1 MTAAMETDRVRGKKT
16 RSRLNSP
23 RGVHGQVLSDLGT
36 QIVSGEIPPGEVLP
50 REQVLR
56 EQYGV
61 SRTLL
66 REVFRVLQAKGLVEP
81 RQGTGTQVL
90 PRKHWKFLDEDVLD
104 WMSVKGADSQF
115 VQDLEEARRI
125 VEPSAARLAAL
136 RAEPE
141 HLQMM
146 ADALDRMTQFAADL
160 NRFSAADSDF
170 HAAIL
175 DASQNAV
182 LCETAGSVVRAMA
195 VRNAA
200 VLRTSPAPLATIK
213 EHREIYEAIAA
224 RDGERAFEA
233 MATLLHQSE
242 MLQIVRGP
250 KAGPKERAKRPR
262 AKAR

>member
-1 MTAAMETDRVRGKKT
+1 VAVEIDRTSKEKA
-16 RSRLNSP
+16 RSRVNSP

-81 RQGTGTQVL
+81 RQGMGTQVL
-90 PRKHWKFLDEDVLD
+90 PRNHWKFLDEDVLG
-104 WMSVKGADSQF
+104 WMSVKGADSGF
-115 VQDLEEARRI
+115 VQDLEEVRRI

-141 HLQMM
+141 HLERM
-146 ADALDRMTQFAADL
+146 ADALERMTNFAADL
-160 NRFSAADSDF
+160 TKFSTADADF

-175 DASQNAV
+175 DAAQNAV
-182 LCETAGSVVRAMA
+182 LRETAGSIVRAMA

-213 EHREIYEAIAA
+213 EHREIYAAIAA
-224 RDGERAFEA
+224 RDSDRAFEMMTA
-233 MATLLHQSE
+233 LLHQSE

-250 KAGPKERAKRPR
+250 RATVKAPAKKA

>member
-1 MTAAMETDRVRGKKT
+1 MTVAMATDRIRGEKT
-16 RSRLNSP
+16 RVRINSP
-23 RGVHGQVLSDLGT
+23 RGVHGQVLSDLGA
-36 QIVSGEIPPGEVLP
+36 QIVSGEIAPGEVLP

-66 REVFRVLQAKGLVEP
+66 REVIRVLQAKGLVEP

-115 VQDLEEARRI
+115 VRDLEEVRRI

-146 ADALDRMTQFAADL
+146 ADALERMTQFAADL
-160 NRFSAADSDF
+160 NRFSSADADF

-175 DASQNAV
+175 EASQNAV
-182 LCETAGSVVRAMA
+182 LRETASAIVRAMA

-213 EHREIYEAIAA
+213 EHRQIYEAIAA
-224 RDGERAFEA
+224 RDGERAFKA
-233 MATLLHQSE
+233 MTALLHQSE

-250 KAGPKERAKRPR
+250 KDAPKAEPRRLR